1 MNPTVS
7 IIVPIYNAEKYLNRC
22 IDSILNQEY
31 SDFELILVNDG
42 SKDASPQICD
52 EYAAKDARV
61 RVIHKENTGVSDT
74 RNIAI
79 DHATGKYLQFLDSDD
94 WITPDAT
101 KLLVRTAEDY
111 HCDMVISDFYR
122 VVGEHLAHKGD
133 IEEDGVMTLEE
144 FAAHMVENPADF
156 YYGVLWN
163 KLFRRD
169 IVEEHH
175 LRMNTEISWCEDF
188 MFNLEYFRHAKVF
201 YALQVPIYY
210 YVRTKGSLA
219 SQGMSISNTLKMKL
233 MVFEYYNN
241 FYKQVLTEEDY
252 EANRH
257 QVYRYFMDSAS
268 DGFVLPVPLPG
279 THKLGNERLSLRP
292 ESIAGEGMLVTAYRE
307 RKLLERH
314 LETVALKNNL
324 ALNDTLLI
332 LYLSETKQA
341 VSQKEIADCL
351 GISRNALLLSLGR
364 LAVKNL
370 VSTSDSTSKIPLGKD
385 EKTEKPEKN
394 EKTERN
400 EKSEKLQTYSLLA
413 GADSILKDI
422 ADARGDYEKT
432 LFLGF
437 TEEEKVTY
445 QELARHIGKNTQN
458 ALS

>member
-22 IDSILNQEY
+22 VDSILNQEY
-31 SDFELILVNDG
+31 TDFELILVNDG

-52 EYAAKDARV
+52 EYAKEDARV

-79 DHATGKYLQFLDSDD
+79 GHAAGKYLQFLDSDD

-101 KLLVRTAEDY
+101 KLLVRAAENY

-133 IEEDGVMTLEE
+133 IEADGVMTLET

-188 MFNLEYFRHAKVF
+188 MFNLEYFRHAKLF

-219 SQGMSISNTLKMKL
+219 SQGMSISNTVKMKL

-279 THKLGNERLSLRP
+279 THKLGDERLSLRP
-292 ESIAGEGMLVTAYRE
+292 ESIAGDGMLIRAYRG
-307 RKLLERH
+307 RKLLERY

-324 ALNDTLLI
+324 TLNDTLLI
-332 LYLSETKQA
+332 LYLSETDHA

-351 GISRNALLLSLGR
+351 GISRNALILSLGK

-370 VSTSDSTSKIPLGKD
+370 VTTSEPAGKGAAG
-385 EKTEKPEKN
+385 KT
-394 EKTERN
+394 EKTERA
-400 EKSEKLQTYSLLA
+400 EKTDTAEKTDKTQVYRLLEA
-413 GADSILKDI
+413 ADSILKDI
-422 ADARGDYEKT
+422 EDARRDYEKA
-432 LFLGF
+432 LFAGF
-437 TEEEKVTY
+437 DGKEIADY
-445 QELARHIGKNTQN
+445 QEFARRIGKNTLD